1 MDKRQL
7 QRQIERTKKHI
18 AEYEA
23 RKDSLSIHGYWSLG
37 YYQGKL
43 TAMEDVLDDIEE
55 AELIAT
61 HEIAE
66 KIFADIFVRGVGF
79 DGHSIHITKNNLL
92 EVAKNCGIE
101 VE

>member
-1 MDKRQL
+1 MDKRQI

-18 AEYEA
+18 TDYEI
-23 RKDSLSIHGYWSLG
+23 RKDNLSVHGYWSLG

-43 TAMEDVLDDIEE
+43 TAMEDALDDIEE

-61 HEIAE
+61 HEIAK
-66 KIFADIFVRGVGF
+66 KIFADIFARAGF
-79 DGHSIHITKNNLL
+79 DGHSVNITKNNLL
-92 EVAKNCGIE
+92 EVAKNYGIE

>member
-18 AEYEA
+18 ADYEA
-23 RKDSLSIHGYWSLG
+23 RQDNLSVHGYWSLG

-43 TAMEDVLDDIEE
+43 TAMEDALDDIEE

-66 KIFADIFVRGVGF
+66 KIFADIFAKAAF
-79 DGHSIHITKNNLL
+79 DGHSVNITKNNVI
-92 EVAKNCGIE
+92 EIAKNYGIE

>member
-1 MDKRQL
+1 MNKRQI
-7 QRQIERTKKHI
+7 QRLIERTKKHI

-23 RKDSLSIHGYWSLG
+23 RKDSLSVHGYWSLG

-43 TAMEDVLDDIEE
+43 TAMEDALDDIEE

-66 KIFADIFVRGVGF
+66 KIFADIFARAVF
-79 DGHSIHITKNNLL
+79 DGHSINITKDNLI
-92 EVAKNCGIE
+92 EVAKKYNIDSTS
-101 VE
+101 